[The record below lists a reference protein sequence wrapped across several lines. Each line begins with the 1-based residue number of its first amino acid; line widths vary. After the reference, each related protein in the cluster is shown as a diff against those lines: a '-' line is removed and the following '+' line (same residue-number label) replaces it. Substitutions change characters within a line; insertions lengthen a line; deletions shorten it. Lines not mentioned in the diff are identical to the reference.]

1 MVISR
6 RTFLCASSAAAAALV
21 GIRSRRLEPF
31 LVSTKEQSVC
41 GLVDLKGNC
50 LVRESFEGFRAT
62 LPHTLLDSASPPAAW
77 DACQFLIVPAT
88 ATIDPEVAERISR
101 ALRNGKC
108 VLLESA
114 MGFLE
119 DPEFVR
125 AQSSLAKYF
134 DVSAA
139 QRLDLWSGGGRRVPY
154 IDFTWPRPN
163 KVRDFSRVV
172 TVPEHDDEV
181 IARANGIPVGMKRRF
196 GRGTLIVL
204 GSLLGPSLLAGDRE
218 SRGWLDGVSLHA

>member
-1 MVISR
+1 MAISR
-6 RTFLCASSAAAAALV
+6 RTFLSATSAAAAALV
-21 GIRSRRLEPF
+21 GIRSRTLQPF
-31 LVSTKEQSVC
+31 PARGDEQKVC
-41 GLVDLKGNC
+41 GLIDLEGNC
-50 LVRESFEGFRAT
+50 LVRESFEGYRAA
-62 LPHTLLDSASPPAAW
+62 LPHTRLDSASPPEAWAA
-77 DACQFLIVPAT
+77 CGFLIVPAT
-88 ATIDPEVAERISR
+88 AIIGPEVAERISC

-125 AQSSLAKYF
+125 AQGSLAKYF
-134 DVSAA
+134 DVSVA
-139 QRLDLWSGGGRRVPY
+139 QRVDLWSCARRRVPY
-154 IDFTWPRPN
+154 VDFTWPRPN

-172 TVPEHDDEV
+172 TVPSRADEV
-181 IARANGIPVGMKRRF
+181 IARIDGIPVGMRRRF

-218 SRGWLDGVSLHA
+218 SRNWLDGVFLHA